1 MYLDYREKFE
11 LFIVSERDSEV
22 RKPYLDL
29 GEEKALMR
37 DLH

>member
-22 RKPYLDL
+22 RKTYL
-29 GEEKALMR
+29 KKYVYST
-37 DLH
+37 